1 MKKTILKT
9 TVTLAL
15 IMWLSPIF
23 AQNQLTGTVN
33 YHDDPST
40 PVPEVTIQL
49 LDMGNNVMQTTMTND
64 YGVYFFDSI
73 PNGSYYLAS
82 STLLEPGEVT
92 LQDAFRIMMYLFGW
106 YDFTDYEFAAAD
118 VNGSGTVTWA
128 DYFLVLINYLLQG
141 QPFPVGDWQFQ
152 DVQLDFMARDFGVPD
167 TATVWAT
174 GSGDVEGVWLP
185 SGRSLANVTGQ
196 VSNQVSLSSETSKIE
211 ITSNYT
217 ELISGFNLNIDYP
230 SDLMTI
236 TGVEG
241 SDGNLNY
248 AIEEGVVKIIWMDES
263 EKAGSHVY
271 GDHLCTLLVNL
282 KVGALQNQ
290 SDVMVLQENG
300 MVLNQWGVAAEG
312 VEIQLPKLKSG
323 EFTTTGTASTYPN
336 PVINQLN
343 IRIDSN
349 EGALFIYDL
358 SGKLVQQTN
367 LSAKNS
373 GVVSV
378 NTDQLTSGS
387 YTYIMRSD
395 LPNKENIT
403 GRFIKSE

>member
-1 MKKTILKT
+1 
-9 TVTLAL
+9 
-15 IMWLSPIF
+15 
-23 AQNQLTGTVN
+23 
-33 YHDDPST
+33 
-40 PVPEVTIQL
+40 
-49 LDMGNNVMQTTMTND
+49 
-64 YGVYFFDSI
+64 
-73 PNGSYYLAS
+73 
-82 STLLEPGEVT
+82 LLEPGEVT

-128 DYFLVLINYLLQG
+128 DYFIVLINYLLQG

-152 DVQLDFMARDFGVPD
+152 DVQIDFMARDFGVPD
-167 TATVWAT
+167 TVPVWAT
-174 GSGDVEGVWLP
+174 GSGDVEGIWLP

-196 VSNQVSLSSETSKIE
+196 VSNQVSLSSETSEIE
-211 ITSNYT
+211 ITSNYN
-217 ELISGFNLNIDYP
+217 ELISGFNLNINYP

-241 SDGNLNY
+241 PDGNLNY

-312 VEIQLPKLKSG
+312 VEIQLPELKSG
-323 EFTTTGTASTYPN
+323 EFTTTGEASSYPN
-336 PVINQLN
+336 PVINLLN

-349 EGALFIYDL
+349 EGTLFIYDL

-378 NTDQLTSGS
+378 NTDQLNSGS

-395 LPNKENIT
+395 LPNQENVT

>member
-1 MKKTILKT
+1 MKKTIFKT
-9 TVTLAL
+9 TVTIAL
-15 IMWLSPIF
+15 MIWLSPIF

-33 YHDDPST
+33 YHNDPGT

-49 LDMGNNVMQTTMTND
+49 LDMSNNVMQTTMTND
-64 YGVYFFDSI
+64 YGEYFFDNI

-82 STLLEPGEVT
+82 STLLDPGDVT

-106 YDFTDYEFAAAD
+106 YNFTDYEFAAAD
-118 VNGSGTVTWA
+118 VNGSGTVTWS
-128 DYFLVLINYLLQG
+128 DYFIVLINYLLQG

-185 SGRSLANVTGQ
+185 SGRSLANVTSQ
-196 VSNQVSLSSETSKIE
+196 VNNQVSLSSETSEIE

-217 ELISGFNLNIDYP
+217 ELISGFNLNINYP

-241 SDGNLNY
+241 PDGNLNY
-248 AIEEGVVKIIWMDES
+248 AIWMDES

-282 KVGALQNQ
+282 KVGALQDQ

-312 VEIQLPKLKSG
+312 VEIQLPELKSG
-323 EFTTTGTASTYPN
+323 DFTTIGEASSYPN

-343 IRIDSN
+343 IRIASN
-349 EGALFIYDL
+349 EGTLFIYDM
-358 SGKLVQQTN
+358 SGKLVQQIN